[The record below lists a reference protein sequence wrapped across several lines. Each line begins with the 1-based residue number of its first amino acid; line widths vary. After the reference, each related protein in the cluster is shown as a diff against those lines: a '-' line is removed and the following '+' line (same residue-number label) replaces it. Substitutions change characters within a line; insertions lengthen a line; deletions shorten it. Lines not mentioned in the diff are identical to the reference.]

1 MMIAG
6 VITPMFLLASAA
18 ITISPGP
25 DILYVLAKGIAQG
38 RRPALI
44 AAAGFASGLSV
55 HTTMAVVGLSALLM
69 ASAMGFTI
77 VKFAGGAYLVY
88 LGIRALFSG
97 GLVSLPP
104 SGEPMTGRRIYAQ
117 AFLMNVLNP
126 KVAMFFLAFLPQFTR
141 KDQGNISTQL
151 LLLGISFA
159 MVALVIFSLVGTF
172 SASLGAWMRSKP
184 KGLRVFDYVI
194 GSLFIGLGVRLAL
207 ATNK

>member
-1 MMIAG
+1 MTAA
-6 VITPMFLLASAA
+6 VISPMFLLASAA
-18 ITISPGP
+18 VTISPGP

-69 ASAMGFTI
+69 TSAIAFTI
-77 VKFAGGAYLVY
+77 VKIAGGAYLVY

-97 GLVSLPP
+97 GLVSLPA
-104 SGEPMTGRRIYAQ
+104 SGEPMSGQRIFAQ
-117 AFLMNVLNP
+117 AFAMNVLNP

-141 KDQGNISTQL
+141 RDQGNLSIQL

-159 MVALVIFSLVGTF
+159 VIALVLFSLVGIF
-172 SASLGAWMRSKP
+172 SSTLGAWIRSKP
-184 KGLRVFDYVI
+184 KGMRAFDFIV

>member
-1 MMIAG
+1 MTAS

-18 ITISPGP
+18 ITLSPGP
-25 DILYVLAKGIAQG
+25 DILYVLAKGISQG

-77 VKFAGGAYLVY
+77 VKVAGGAYLVY
-88 LGIRALFSG
+88 LGLRALFAK
-97 GLVSLPP
+97 GLVSLPA
-104 SGEPMTGRRIYAQ
+104 SGEPMSGRRIYAQ

-141 KDQGNISTQL
+141 KDQGNVSMQL

-159 MVALVIFSLVGTF
+159 AVALLIFSLVGIF
-172 SASLGAWMRSKP
+172 SAGLGTWLRSKP
-184 KGLRVFDYVI
+184 KALRVFDYAI
-194 GSLFIGLGVRLAL
+194 GSLFIGLGVR
-207 ATNK
+207 

>member
-1 MMIAG
+1 MIAT

-18 ITISPGP
+18 ITVSPGP

-38 RRPALI
+38 RRPALV

-55 HTTMAVVGLSALLM
+55 HTTLAVVGLSALLM
-69 ASAMGFTI
+69 ASAIGFTI
-77 VKFAGGAYLVY
+77 VKLAGGAYLVY
-88 LGIRALFSG
+88 LGLGALLSG

-141 KDQGNISTQL
+141 KDQGSISTQL
-151 LLLGISFA
+151 LFLGIAFA
-159 MVALVIFSLVGTF
+159 IVALVIFSLVGTF
-172 SASLGAWMRSKP
+172 SATLGAWLRSKP
-184 KGLRVFDYVI
+184 RGLRAFDYLI
-194 GSLFIGLGVRLAL
+194 GSLFIGLGVKLAL
-207 ATNK
+207 VTNK

>member
-1 MMIAG
+1 MTAA
-6 VITPMFLLASAA
+6 VISPMFLLASAA
-18 ITISPGP
+18 VTISPGP

-69 ASAMGFTI
+69 TSAIAFTI
-77 VKFAGGAYLVY
+77 VKIAGGAYLVY

-97 GLVSLPP
+97 GLVSLPA
-104 SGEPMTGRRIYAQ
+104 SGEPMSGQRIFAQ
-117 AFLMNVLNP
+117 AFAMNVLNP

-141 KDQGNISTQL
+141 RDQGNLSIQL

-159 MVALVIFSLVGTF
+159 VIALVIFSLVGIF
-172 SASLGAWMRSKP
+172 SSTLGAWIRSKP
-184 KGLRVFDYVI
+184 KGMRAFDFIV